1 MKVNQCLRQRCR
13 LYVVEVVNERKGPSL
28 DQYPVLLEYQ
38 DVFLNELPGLPP
50 KRELDF
56 TIEIK
61 PGAEPISKTPYR
73 MTAPEL
79 CELQMQLKV
88 LLDLGRLGRTGNFCK
103 EEVWILTTM
112 YRLQGL
118 EPCYSEK

>member
-1 MKVNQCLRQRCR
+1 M
-13 LYVVEVVNERKGPSL
+13 NERKGPSL
-28 DQYPVLLEYQ
+28 DQYPLLLEFK

-50 KRELDF
+50 EREIDF

-61 PGAEPISKTPYR
+61 PGAEPIYKIMYR
-73 MTAPEL
+73 MTVPEL